1 MTFCSLLL
9 LVGREGLLLPLSG
22 LVPVQYFEREH
33 LCSIT
38 RPREFDHVGQLREI
52 AVRLLKEDPPLRL
65 APIVLAAVTISDSE
79 ILR

>member
-38 RPREFDHVGQLREI
+38 RGPYRSI
-52 AVRLLKEDPPLRL
+52 AGDSCAATKEKTHLFGSRQSFSRPLRY
-65 APIVLAAVTISDSE
+65 PTV
-79 ILR
+79 RF